1 MKTKL
6 IEILSWALV
15 RRLLVT
21 AVCVGGAFVAHASV
35 WEDMQADLAAGL
47 VKFDGGETNWVDG
60 DLVITYTNVTDGG
73 KLVLPKAATAR
84 ILAVGGGGGGGRV
97 TYTTKRGAGAGGGGG
112 GVVETDG
119 LILKGEYTITIG
131 AGGVAGEGGT
141 NVANPGGNGGDT
153 FFKQGSA
160 DVITPAIGGG
170 GGGASSDGLFG
181 GSGGGGS
188 KAYNGTRSGTNRVG
202 GAGVQLQGNKGGDGT
217 QLLGGA
223 GGGGAGTEGATPTG
237 TSSGAKGGDGVSCN
251 ITGVEE
257 YYGGGGGGG
266 NLSNSMTGLSE
277 GGEGGG
283 GKGLGGNTARHVSAD
298 EILKVNG
305 VDGLGGGGGGGG
317 SYETAVAGHG
327 GCGTLIVRVTV
338 YLKEGVKI
346 PELTSGLVFNNEEQ
360 HAFDQDDPNR
370 AFYTI
375 EGTESAANAGN
386 YSFTATLKS
395 GLEWADGKTEP
406 RTFNWTISKKVVTVP
421 VARTGLVYDGTSQ
434 IGHTNSVPSDMSF
447 YEVTDGEK
455 TDAGTYKFTATLKYD
470 SSNVEWADG
479 VTLVEDIV
487 WSIATKKIPDP
498 VFTTEFTYAPGVV
511 NVALPESENYN
522 RLGTFKAIDAGTYN
536 CTAQLKNVDG
546 QVNYEWVSG
555 GSADQNRIWV
565 IKKTMNEI
573 SGLSLL
579 DWQEGATA
587 SSPTVTSV
595 KYGQT
600 SAVRYSYRVVGA
612 TDWSATQPTEA
623 GAYEVRAFIAE
634 DSNWFEAEAVSAF
647 RIWRHPSEEYTD
659 FIDITNTVFG
669 AVDVKISEDKMPG
682 FSYVRTSGQKN
693 DSFRFIYSPT
703 DDSKDDVLLNYSNL
717 NWNAS
722 GESSVRVC
730 LPESAN
736 AVSPIRMYWHEKVE
750 GPTSLNYPGE
760 ASVAQGG
767 DAGDYGL
774 VNSNGVWINY
784 WVKEPSISQTSWD
797 EGATPGEISEGELR
811 VGNVVVTYRKLPRGF
826 EVSDMPTNSG
836 TYAAIFRMADLGS
849 DYTLLG
855 GAHQFEYE
863 VLGSNPFTSVGDTA
877 SGRILL
883 VNDDIG
889 GDIGYGDR
897 EPITGQGYWVTEAAE
912 FGTYWE
918 HSGETYTG
926 SGSYNY
932 IQKGRTHTL
941 YVRDGESSEG
951 RRVVW
956 HLVNAYIGNVYS
968 SGRRGMFSNSM
979 NYLPWSAT
987 SKKMSSDELINGKT
1001 NEVANIILMNT
1012 TNACVYSSCFTNGI
1026 GTIYFD
1032 AVNGYVEKAQED
1044 QFNLVVEVATETVS
1058 GDAPI
1063 DENCGDNYERLDGK
1077 WRPVNIIPLVKNG
1090 ADEFLTGEATNE
1102 IDLVELLG
1110 TAGGGKSDKF
1120 IRGCARLNLHCP
1132 VRFRIRRSSIYY
1144 EGTVAVGEDDIK
1156 GFLLL
1161 DNIIASPPP
1170 MYANMKPAGYYD
1182 ETRVGKQVL
1191 GQECS
1196 FSDAFPAAT
1205 ATDLKAR
1212 ARAEKVVTAGVTV
1225 PDVNFISSARM
1236 NYRWRYLNQQ
1246 FYPKDGSWKT
1256 VYLDP
1261 EAEDFVSVD
1270 SLQLPGQE
1278 GDLEFFYDFT
1288 MQAPAYSYQDYSGCG
1303 VARPTGDYSE
1313 EVRFR
1318 TNRLERAEWLPS
1330 LGTNW
1335 FVRLRAGASDYRNFT
1350 IETKLSEDGEVTRTE
1365 MEVVG
1370 SHTWRGFVPTL
1381 DASAGGIYYRLKSEI
1396 PVDAS
1401 AAVLNCTTNWWVA
1414 DRELKSLPDS
1424 PSVEEGTS
1432 TSWAHMPCDASTGY
1446 LMLQLDDQTKTLTIT
1461 HADYQ
1466 NFKTWN
1472 DAVSPEG
1479 QFTGSSTQNDKKSG
1493 TSPKMKEYREAF
1505 GTWTDTPE
1513 TDPGWKETFAGVTA
1527 QSDVGGYHS
1536 YEEFSSAISP
1546 NGWTAGPGMWVAKW
1560 YRPSKD
1566 DAAFEHAGLAYQM
1579 EGCGKGYLQKITS
1592 SVDARGIGSVSFT
1605 ARLAQTIDFYDFS
1618 YSEAEAPKTMTD
1630 YTFFTKAAFDEKSN
1644 RAFSGNASLS
1654 VVAFYRAKEGCYEAR
1669 WEQLDGT
1676 YDTTTTAFTG
1686 ADPSW
1691 QRLCLYRWAKNSR
1704 GYVDCEL
1711 IGAITNGVKTTING
1725 KVIDLNGDNA
1735 IKVPST
1741 TESTKKALGFYI
1753 AAKAETDKTLVVV
1766 GVQYDKKKDGENVGG
1781 LDPSASADTAK
1792 SWVCISYADTS
1803 ENRLKSGAY
1812 GVLSANCEA
1821 LFINPQVYLKFPQ
1834 YASTD
1839 KIDPATITT
1848 NTPCYGSGI
1857 ATVFPVS
1864 PSSCKSDIEG
1874 DNWAI
1879 DENRMEQ
1886 LLEQLSDGKDIYGVR
1901 AKTDISQDVE
1911 IQFATK
1917 GQTDWKTV
1925 ATRTVDNFGSAGKA
1939 GTTFTIPFYETE
1951 DHSIQI
1957 KTAGPSDSVRTDVVL
1972 TDISFTQWRGD
1983 NYGEGDTTAYA
1994 VGESSSGYPSN
2005 FVFTSGIITGNR
2017 VKLSA
2022 KRTQEG
2028 TPCSIRSP
2036 FMDGGENW
2044 DRTKRGQG
2052 IGMIAFNYVN
2062 AQSNVNLLV
2071 QVATNGLRKGQD
2083 IRNVTKSVSESS
2095 WTTVTNFD
2103 FSACTEDELRSGMKS
2118 VYIGLHG
2125 VIGLVRIALDPAMVA
2140 AVADETN
2147 SANFGEIEITKV
2159 LVRDEPTLDLSSW
2172 WGWNLRTLNYSDAYD
2187 GGLRTYLPDAVQDVD
2202 YLGLS
2207 LALNNSTVE
2216 DVSIDDQEV
2225 IKQHMPFVQT
2235 PTFTSNIVGEIS
2247 FRARVYTTN
2256 TVGFVS
2262 SEPAEIQLYGATVGT
2277 EGDDTKWVALERF
2290 IVSNT
2295 LYTVYSY
2302 KSQSEKYSAFRL
2314 AVTGVENVLYPG
2326 ASPTKGTEPV
2336 RVLIDEVMVCEA
2348 VRPTMGFVYVYP
2360 FRDGLEDD
2368 KVCTNIFTCDAQ
2380 PLIGE
2385 AWTVQAQIEKR
2396 QLPDEIDFTTKKP
2409 RVFFYWY
2416 DRTSPWGFENW
2427 RGRSDAK
2434 CAELSLAEGESLIF
2448 RGSMLNSPGAVV
2460 EASDDAPQV
2469 IQYSAEVV
2477 FSDLTGSE
2485 QTNVLKSGEW
2495 TRPDWYAPIDYNK
2508 RWNSFSAYTILDTIA
2523 PKRVWFNEVNVWDGR
2538 SGYTYFA
2545 ETNQYIEIAAPYAQA
2560 LDNWRV
2566 EYIDEYYQ
2574 TNRLFT
2580 FSSSETGVGY
2590 IPSTKSYT
2598 ATSDYLT
2605 NDYVFLTAQSPETRD
2620 AKRWDSVPGAIDG
2633 TWRQY
2638 GSSGSGVLTSTRP
2651 IALRLI
2657 RPSQIVEEEI
2667 VLEGTNWYK
2676 NTRYEKA
2683 RSATNYLATLSA
2695 AMPESKFVYVGCEE
2709 DSPTGIPNDKSLSVL
2724 TGIGSTSNDWSN
2736 IVQTP
2741 GRVNKGQIIPLGYV
2755 LYPNGELMVVRVQVD
2770 ENGKILQT
2778 FADVVDSTQA
2788 AMAMTRR
2795 GGEGTNIL
2803 YKVADWW
2810 EIKSITTNG
2819 VLAADFVGRTG
2830 NVTFNIGAGQSNNVT
2845 VVALAQPRKDLRE
2858 EYGLDDSNPYTPAVM
2873 DWLERG
2879 KNYWGE
2885 DFENPGEIHV
2895 GKFRDLAGTFE
2906 TNLTLTSMYWLDM
2919 DPTKEGGVFRAG
2931 VSDVVGPI
2939 VHGLTNPPVTTN
2951 VRLQVK
2957 MMLTNEVDST
2967 AAVYAPYVLRGLTPG
2982 ETSADGG
2989 SWTSVTFK
2997 VVAWH
3002 LSDSDYTA
3010 PLRWFTFQPDET
3022 KPNRSASFE
3031 DDYTSMIDVWDP
3043 QDEAAAIWTRGW
3055 SQFSRA
3061 SIFYKWSIDS
3071 RIAPI
3076 TVEKL
3081 KPESTYPDD

>member
-1 MKTKL
+1 MKRNMVL
-6 IEILSWALV
+6 VMAMLGSAAACAEPMEEIRTNKSI
-15 RRLLVT
+15 T
-21 AVCVGGAFVAHASV
+21 QEIVCESEIR
-35 WEDMQADLAAGL
+35 W
-47 VKFDGGETNWVDG
+47 DGGETNWVDG
-60 DLVITYTNVTDGG
+60 DLVITYTNVTAGG

-97 TYTTKRGAGAGGGGG
+97 TFTALAGGGGGGGGG
-112 GVVETDG
+112 GVVEANG
-119 LILKGEYTITIG
+119 LILKGEYAVTIG
-131 AGGVAGEGGT
+131 KGGEPGAYGT
-141 NVANPGGNGGDT
+141 KVANHGENGGNTLFRQGDT
-153 FFKQGSA
+153 DIVA
-160 DVITPAIGGG
+160 PAIGGG
-170 GGGASSDGLFG
+170 GGGAVSDGLPG
-181 GSGGGGS
+181 GSGGGASRECDESTG
-188 KAYNGTRSGTNRVG
+188 KKVAVDHAG
-202 GAGVQLQGNKGGDGT
+202 GAGTDSQGNNGGDGKYY
-217 QLLGGA
+217 LCGA
-223 GGGGAGTEGATPTG
+223 GGGGAGEVGASLKSA
-237 TSSGAKGGDGVSCN
+237 SSGANGGDGIACDIS
-251 ITGVEE
+251 GVET

-266 NLSNSMTGLSE
+266 HLNAKLTNKSY
-277 GGEGGG
+277 GGSGGG
-283 GKGLGGNTARHVSAD
+283 GKGIGGSRAAHFD
-298 EILKVNG
+298 ETELAQVNG
-305 VDGLGGGGGGGG
+305 TDGLGGGGGGGG
-317 SYETAVAGHG
+317 SYEPIVAGHG

-346 PELTSGLVFNNEEQ
+346 PELTSGLIFNNEEQ
-360 HAFDQDDPNR
+360 HAFDKDDPNR

-375 EGTESAANAGN
+375 EGVESATDAGN

-395 GLEWADGKTEP
+395 GLEWSDGETGPK
-406 RTFNWTISKKVVTVP
+406 TFNWTIAQKIVNEP
-421 VARTGLVYDGTSQ
+421 VARTGLIYDGTEKV
-434 IGHTNSVPSDMSF
+434 GYTNSVLEDVSF
-447 YEVTDGEK
+447 YEITDGEK
-455 TDAGTYKFTATLKYD
+455 TNAGEYKFVASLKYN
-470 SSNVEWADG
+470 SAMQINCKWKAGGTADVSCNWKIEKG
-479 VTLVEDIV
+479 
-487 WSIATKKIPDP
+487 TK
-498 VFTTEFTYAPGVV
+498 
-511 NVALPESENYN
+511 
-522 RLGTFKAIDAGTYN
+522 
-536 CTAQLKNVDG
+536 
-546 QVNYEWVSG
+546 
-555 GSADQNRIWV
+555 
-565 IKKTMNEI
+565 EI
-573 SGLSLL
+573 YGLSLA
-579 DWQEGATA
+579 DWQMGATA
-587 SSPTVTSV
+587 CSPTVTEV
-595 KYGQT
+595 KNGQT
-600 SAVRYSYRVVGA
+600 SEVKYYYRAAGA
-612 TDWSATQPTEA
+612 TDWSLTQPTDA
-623 GAYEVRAFIAE
+623 GSYEVRAFIAE
-634 DSNWFEAEAVSAF
+634 TDNWFEAEAISAF
-647 RIWRHPSEEYTD
+647 RIWKHPSEEYTD
-659 FIDITNTVFG
+659 FIDITNTVLG

-682 FSYVRTSGQKN
+682 FSYARTSGQKN
-693 DSFRFIYSPT
+693 DSFRFVYSPT
-703 DDSKDDVLLNYSNL
+703 EDSKDDVLLNYSNL
-717 NWNAS
+717 IWNAS

-730 LPESAN
+730 LPESTTAAN
-736 AVSPIRMYWHEKVE
+736 PIRMYWHEKVE
-750 GPTSLNYPGE
+750 EPTSLNYPGV
-760 ASVAQGG
+760 ASVARVG

-774 VNSNGVWINY
+774 VSSNGVWINY
-784 WVKEPSISQTSWD
+784 WVTEPSISQASWD
-797 EGATPGEISEGELR
+797 EGATPGVISEGKLR
-811 VGNVVVTYRKLPRGF
+811 VGDVAVAYRKLPRGT
-826 EVSDMPTNSG
+826 EVSEMPLAGG
-836 TYAAIFRMADLGS
+836 TYAAIFRMSGLGD

-855 GAHQFEYE
+855 GQYQLEYE

-883 VNDDIG
+883 ANDDV
-889 GDIGYGDR
+889 GDAASGRDSVI
-897 EPITGQGYWVTEAAE
+897 GQGYWVTDSTQ
-912 FGTYWE
+912 FGTYWV
-918 HSGETYTG
+918 HSTESYTPTTYA
-926 SGSYNY
+926 Y
-932 IQKGRTHTL
+932 IQKGKFHTL
-941 YVRDGESSEG
+941 FDEDGRVLWRLEHVR
-951 RRVVW
+951 
-956 HLVNAYIGNVYS
+956 IGNAHGKTKKVDTTS
-968 SGRRGMFSNSM
+968 PTTM
-979 NYLPWSAT
+979 NFLPWSST
-987 SKKMSSDELINGKT
+987 SKKMTSDELIGTKT
-1001 NEVANIILMNT
+1001 NEAACLILLNT

-1032 AVNGYVEKAQED
+1032 AVNGYKSATD
-1044 QFNLVVEVATETVS
+1044 NFRFVVEVATNTVS
-1058 GDAPI
+1058 GELPL
-1063 DENCGDNYERLDGK
+1063 DENLGTGDDPYSYLEWK
-1077 WRPVNIIPLVKNG
+1077 PVKILPLIKRRG
-1090 ADEFLTGEATNE
+1090 ADEFERGEESQE

-1110 TAGGGKSDKF
+1110 SDGGGKDDKF
-1120 IRGCARLNLHCP
+1120 IRACAMVNLRCP
-1132 VRFRIRRSSIYY
+1132 VRFRIRRTSLYMS
-1144 EGTVAVGEDDIK
+1144 GSNVGAEDAIQSL
-1156 GFLLL
+1156 LLL

-1196 FSDAFPAAT
+1196 FSQAFPSADAA
-1205 ATDLKAR
+1205 DLKAR
-1212 ARAEKVVTAGVTV
+1212 ARAEKVMTAGVTV

-1261 EAEDFVSVD
+1261 DAADFVSAD

-1303 VARPTGDYSE
+1303 VAKPTGDYSE

-1335 FVRLRAGASDYRNFT
+1335 FVRLRAGASDYRSFT
-1350 IETKLSEDGEVTRTE
+1350 IATKLSEDGEVSRVE

-1370 SHTWRGFVPTL
+1370 PHTWRGFVPTL
-1381 DASAGGIYYRLKSEI
+1381 DANAGGIYYRLESQI

-1401 AAVLNCTTNWWVA
+1401 AADLNCTTNWWIA
-1414 DRELKSLPDS
+1414 DREVKSLPDS
-1424 PSVEEGTS
+1424 PSVKEGTEG
-1432 TSWAHMPCDASTGY
+1432 SWSQMPCDASTGY
-1446 LMLQLDDQTKTLTIT
+1446 LMLRLDDQTKTLTIT

-1505 GTWTDTPE
+1505 GKWTDTPE
-1513 TDPGWKETFAGVTA
+1513 TDPGWKEPFAGVTV
-1527 QSDVGGYHS
+1527 QSDVGGYYG
-1536 YEEFSSAISP
+1536 YESFSSATSP
-1546 NGWTAGPGMWVAKW
+1546 NGWSAGPGMWVAKW
-1560 YRPSKD
+1560 YRPSRTD
-1566 DAAFEHAGLAYQM
+1566 NAEGASYFERAGLAYQM
-1579 EGCGKGYLQKITS
+1579 EGCGKGYLQKISS

-1605 ARLAQTIDFYDFS
+1605 ARLAQSIDFYDFS

-1630 YTFFTKAAFDEKSN
+1630 YTFFTRAAFDTESN
-1644 RAFSGNASLS
+1644 RAFSGDASLS
-1654 VVAFYRAKEGCYEAR
+1654 IVAFYRAKEGCYEAR

-1676 YDTTTTAFTG
+1676 YDTKTAAFTG
-1686 ADPSW
+1686 ADPSR
-1691 QRLCLYRWAKNSR
+1691 QRFCLYRWAKNSR

-1711 IGAITNGVKTTING
+1711 IAAVTNSIN
-1725 KVIDLNGDNA
+1725 NGRSYNKDVRLDGGYA

-1741 TESTKKALGFYI
+1741 TSLSGKALGFYI
-1753 AAKAETDKTLVVV
+1753 GAKEQGDNTLVVA
-1766 GVQYDKKKDGENVGG
+1766 GVQYTTSGTEDDLGVG
-1781 LDPSASADTAK
+1781 K
-1792 SWVCISYADTS
+1792 SPAGKWVCIAYLDAS
-1803 ENRLKSGAY
+1803 ENRLKSGSY

-1821 LFINPQVYLKFPQ
+1821 AFINPRKYPAIVNY
-1834 YASTD
+1834 STSELD
-1839 KIDPATITT
+1839 LANLQT
-1848 NTPCYGSGI
+1848 NAPCYRANINTSFMG
-1857 ATVFPVS
+1857 T
-1864 PSSCKSDIEG
+1864 PSDCRADIFDN

-1879 DENRMEQ
+1879 DENRM
-1886 LLEQLSDGKDIYGVR
+1886 DTTNGVNYAIV
-1901 AKTDISQDVE
+1901 AKVPLQDVE

-1917 GQTDWKTV
+1917 GKTDWKTV
-1925 ATRTVDNFGSAGKA
+1925 ATRTVDDFGGAGKA

-1983 NYGEGDTTAYA
+1983 NFGEGNTTVYA
-1994 VGESSSGYPSN
+1994 IGESSSGYPSN
-2005 FVFTSGIITGNR
+2005 FVFTSGIVTGNR

-2022 KRTQEG
+2022 KRTQKG
-2028 TPCSIRSP
+2028 TPSSIRSP

-2044 DRTKRGQG
+2044 NGTKRGQG

-2062 AQSNVNLLV
+2062 AQTNVNLLV

-2103 FSACTEDELRSGMKS
+2103 FSACTADELKSGMRS

-2125 VIGLVRIALDPAMVA
+2125 VIGLVRIALDPAMVD
-2140 AVADETN
+2140 AVADEMDPN
-2147 SANFGEIEITKV
+2147 NFGEIEITKV
-2159 LVRDEPTLDLSSW
+2159 LVRDEPALDLSSW
-2172 WGWNLRTLNYSDAYD
+2172 WGWNLRTLNFSDAYD
-2187 GGLRTYLPDAVQDVD
+2187 NGMRSYLPDAAQDVD
-2202 YLGLS
+2202 CIGLS
-2207 LALNNSTVE
+2207 LALNNSTV
-2216 DVSIDDQEV
+2216 DNVSIDDQEV

-2247 FRARVYTTN
+2247 FRARKYDQDDT
-2256 TVGFVS
+2256 S
-2262 SEPAEIQLYGATVGT
+2262 QPAEIQLYGATVGT
-2277 EGDDTKWVALERF
+2277 EGDDTKWEALERF

-2295 LYTVYSY
+2295 LYTTYSY
-2302 KSQSEKYSAFRL
+2302 QSKSEKYSAFRL
-2314 AVTGVENVLYPG
+2314 AVTGVEDVLHPG
-2326 ASPTKGTEPV
+2326 KKPDKGSKPV

-2448 RGSMLNSPGAVV
+2448 RGSMLNSPNAVV

-2469 IQYSAEVV
+2469 IQYSAEVI
-2477 FSDLTGSE
+2477 FSDLSGSE

-2508 RWNSFSAYTILDTIA
+2508 RWNSFSAYTILDTVA
-2523 PKRVWFNEVNVWDGR
+2523 PKRAWFNEVNVWDGR
-2538 SGYTYFA
+2538 TGSSYFA

-2566 EYIDEYYQ
+2566 EYIDQNYQ

-2580 FSSSETGVGY
+2580 FSSSDTGVGY

-2620 AKRWDSVPGAIDG
+2620 AHTWDSTPGAIDG

-2657 RPSQIVEEEI
+2657 RPSNIVEEEI

-2676 NTRYEKA
+2676 NTRYEKS

-2695 AMPESKFVYVGCEE
+2695 AMPESKFVYIGCEE
-2709 DSPTGIPNDKSLSVL
+2709 DTPKGIPSDKSLSVL
-2724 TGIGSTSNDWSN
+2724 TGIGATSNDWSN

-2741 GRVNKGQIIPLGYV
+2741 GRVNKGQIIPIGYV
-2755 LYPNGELMVVRVQVD
+2755 LYPNGSLMVVRVQVD

-2803 YKVADWW
+2803 YKVAQWW

-2819 VLAADFVGRTG
+2819 VLAADYTGKTG
-2830 NVTFNIGAGQSNNVT
+2830 NFTFNIGAGQSNNVT
-2845 VVALAQPRKDLRE
+2845 VVALAQPMKKLRE
-2858 EYGLDDSNPYTPAVM
+2858 DYGLDDSNPYTPAVM

-2885 DFENPGEIHV
+2885 EFENPGEICL
-2895 GKFRDLAGTFE
+2895 GKFRELNGNFE

-2919 DPTKEGGVFRAG
+2919 DPTKTGGVFMANIDLDSVERKDDPC
-2931 VSDVVGPI
+2931 V
-2939 VHGLTNPPVTTN
+2939 TN
-2951 VRLQVK
+2951 VRVK
-2957 MMLTNEVDST
+2957 VTMILTNEVDSA
-2967 AAVYAPYVLRGLTPG
+2967 AAVYAPYILRGLTPG

-2997 VVAWH
+2997 VVGTR
-3002 LSDSDYTA
+3002 LGTGDDDYRA

-3022 KPNRSASFE
+3022 KANRSASFA
-3031 DDYTSMIDVWDP
+3031 DDFTSLIEVWDP
-3043 QDEAAAIWTRGW
+3043 QDENAAIWTRGW
-3055 SQFSRA
+3055 SKYPRGT
-3061 SIFYKWSIDS
+3061 IGYRWSIDS

-3076 TVEKL
+3076 TIEKL
-3081 KPESTYPDD
+3081 KPESIYK